1 MKIAAII
8 LAGGSSTRM
17 TGQKQFLQYEGLT
30 FIERLYKTL
39 ANVDLSDVVC
49 VTGYLDQ
56 ELKNLLSDTD
66 VQFLHNPNHKEGM
79 LSTLQVGLQHVIDT
93 SQVDAILVCLTD
105 QPLIPQAHYQTLLN
119 TVLDT
124 DKNIVCTSYQDTT
137 SPPLVF
143 KAKYFDEILALPGSA
158 SAKSIIKKNID
169 DVTKVYCKEAARDI
183 DTDQDYEHL
192 ISEHE

>member
-17 TGQKQFLQYEGLT
+17 AGQKQLLQYEGLT

-93 SQVDAILVCLTD
+93 LS
-105 QPLIPQAHYQTLLN
+105 LIH
-119 TVLDT
+119 
-124 DKNIVCTSYQDTT
+124 I
-137 SPPLVF
+137 
-143 KAKYFDEILALPGSA
+143 
-158 SAKSIIKKNID
+158 
-169 DVTKVYCKEAARDI
+169 
-183 DTDQDYEHL
+183 
-192 ISEHE
+192 

>member
-17 TGQKQFLQYEGLT
+17 TGQKQLLQYEGLT

-39 ANVDLSDVVC
+39 AVLDLSDVVC

-56 ELKNLLSDTD
+56 EIKSLLNDTD
-66 VQFLHNPNHKEGM
+66 VHFLYNPNHKEGM
-79 LSTLQVGLQHVIDT
+79 LSTLQVGLQYLIDAN
-93 SQVDAILVCLTD
+93 QADAILVCLTD
-105 QPLIPQAHYQTLLN
+105 QPLIPQAHYQNLLN

-124 DKNIVCTSYQDTT
+124 DKNIICTSYQDTT

-143 KAKYFDEILALPGSA
+143 KAKYFEEILALPGSA
-158 SAKSIIKKNID
+158 SAKSIIKKNMD
-169 DVTKVYCKEAARDI
+169 DVQTVYCNEGAREI
-183 DTDQDYEHL
+183 DTDQDYQHL
-192 ISEHE
+192 ISEQE